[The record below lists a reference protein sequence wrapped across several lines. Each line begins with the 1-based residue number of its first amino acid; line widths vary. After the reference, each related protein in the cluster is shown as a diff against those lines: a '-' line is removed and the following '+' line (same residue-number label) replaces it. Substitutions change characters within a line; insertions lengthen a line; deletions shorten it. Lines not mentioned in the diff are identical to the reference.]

1 CQTMKKLALTFSF
14 ALLTFDASADETD
27 WLNFATD
34 PNGSVVESVLF
45 RNHGRLTFGEAEM
58 VYEADGE
65 RRSIP
70 YSGGAY
76 IFFSAK
82 AATGIE
88 DVKSESSLSLVYSK
102 EAQQII
108 VRGADAVSQIRLVS
122 LQGSVLRTSSNSQ
135 TISTAGLSPV
145 VLIATA
151 VCKDKTITKK
161 FTIK

>member
-1 CQTMKKLALTFSF
+1 MKTMKRTALICFFGLLA
-14 ALLTFDASADETD
+14 FDATADETD
-27 WLNFATD
+27 WLNFATG

-45 RNHGRLTFGEAEM
+45 RNHGKLMFGETEM
-58 VYEADGE
+58 VYEDDGE
-65 RRSIP
+65 RLPIP

-88 DVKSESSLSLVYSK
+88 DVKSGSSLSLVYSK

>member
-1 CQTMKKLALTFSF
+1 MKKLALISTLALF
-14 ALLTFDASADETD
+14 AFEARAAETD

-45 RNHGRLTFGEAEM
+45 RNHGRLTFGEAGM

-76 IFFSAK
+76 IFFSAE
-82 AATGIE
+82 APTGIA
-88 DVKSESSLSLVYSK
+88 DAAQESGLSFVYSR
-102 EAQQII
+102 ESRQI
-108 VRGADAVSQIRLVS
+108 VLKGADAASRICLVS
-122 LQGSVLRTSSNSQ
+122 LEGAVLRVSDKSQ
-135 TISTAGLSPV
+135 AISTVGLPSG

-151 VCKDKTITKK
+151 VCGGKTVTKK
-161 FTIK
+161 FIIK